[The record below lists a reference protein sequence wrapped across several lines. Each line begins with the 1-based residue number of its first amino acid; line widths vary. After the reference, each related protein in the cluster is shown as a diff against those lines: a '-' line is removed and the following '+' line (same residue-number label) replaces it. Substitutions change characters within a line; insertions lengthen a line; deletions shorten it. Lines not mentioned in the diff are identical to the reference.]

1 MPTLFYDK
9 PMLLDSVRH
18 ADLAL
23 QELDDLGFAR
33 ASNAIPIN
41 LVEFPLVARDYPIG
55 FLGEGDDVYP
65 VAIVGLQADNLF
77 VDGKGRWKPGVYIPA
92 YVRRYPFIFAE
103 NTEASELSLC
113 LDDTPKVIAKK
124 GGHKLFESGKPTVVT
139 ERALEFCKSYH
150 AAALATKPFA
160 KALFDAGLLVE
171 RQAETQLNDGSS
183 FMLRGFKTIDEAK
196 LMQLDA
202 ETLAD
207 WSKKGWL
214 AAAYAQILSS
224 FNWATLLD
232 LMAEKAPAA
241 PAAPAAK
248 SNKKLS

>member
-55 FLGEGDDVYP
+55 FLGEGDDTYP

-160 KALFDAGLLVE
+160 KALFDAGLLIE
-171 RQAETQLNDGSS
+171 RQANAELKAGGSFVLN
-183 FMLRGFKTIDEAK
+183 GFKSIDEEKLRSLPAK
-196 LMQLDA
+196 
-202 ETLAD
+202 TLGQWNAQN
-207 WSKKGWL
+207 WL
-214 AAAYAQILSS
+214 APIYAQIQSS
-224 FNWATLLD
+224 LNWGNLVD
-232 LMAEKAPAA
+232 LMAARKEAGID
-241 PAAPAAK
+241 
-248 SNKKLS
+248 